1 MAIHQMKTFGTT
13 LHVCGCGYETLNAGN
28 ASKHIKVDCGHEM
41 IKKSVKVVL
50 ETDCLEAL
58 AKANGTA
65 IRTGDNSPVVNSTT
79 NVNINLTLPEHTTK
93 EDFVRYLETLNG
105 IGYRSDPRIMEMPGR
120 LLMTIRGPEVTPG
133 ALVERKNK
141 IVEKLPDGSERVMPK
156 NKAVKVYTSEAIDAL
171 CLRSPDPSV
180 DTFLE
185 KHRGSKRVKMS
196 VSDAAKLRLNN
207 PSKYHI
213 GVPDAAKAVIHKM
226 EEHTGDYLDKITTT
240 NKDNGFL

>member
-1 MAIHQMKTFGTT
+1 MKTLTVSIYT
-13 LHVCGCGYETLNAGN
+13 CGCGYETTNPGN
-28 ASKHIKVDCGHEM
+28 ASKHKKVECGNEM
-41 IKKSVKVVL
+41 EVSPVRMVR
-50 ETDCLEAL
+50 ETDYLEAL
-58 AKANGTA
+58 AKASGSAATVE
-65 IRTGDNSPVVNSTT
+65 GDNNVIDQSTHNHIT
-79 NVNINLTLPEHTTK
+79 NINLVLPEHTTK

-133 ALVERKNK
+133 ALIERKNK

-171 CLRSPDPSV
+171 CQRSPDPSV

-185 KHRGSKRVKMS
+185 KYRGSKRVKMS
-196 VSDAAKLRLNN
+196 VSDAAKLRLTN

-213 GVPDAAKAVIHKM
+213 GVPDAAKTVIQKM
-226 EEHTGDYLDKITTT
+226 EQHTGDYLDKITTA